1 MRRALT
7 MLSAM
12 AVMVVLAAG
21 VAFAANIVCTTDPCV
36 GTRGDDQILGAEN
49 TETINA
55 LAGDDF
61 VEGSGSGE
69 TIYLDRG
76 RDSAD
81 GRDGNDTIYGGVGND
96 GTGIGSSFLAGSE
109 GSDTVYGGKG
119 NDYIDAAGND
129 TIGSVDYS
137 YGEGGNDTIYAVD
150 GNVDIIDCGET
161 KNRPDSD
168 TVYYDE
174 GIDTVRENCEVLNP
188 PTTL

>member
-21 VAFAANIVCTTDPCV
+21 VAFAANIVCTTEPCV
-36 GTRGDDQILGAEN
+36 GTRGDDQIFGAEN

-61 VEGSGSGE
+61 VDGGDGDDI
-69 TIYLDRG
+69 IYLDRG

-81 GRDGNDTIYGGVGND
+81 GRLGNDTIYGGVGND
-96 GTGIGSSFLAGSE
+96 GPPTGTGWIAGSE

-119 NDYIDAAGND
+119 NDYIDAGGND

-137 YGEGGNDTIYAVD
+137 YGEGGSDTIWAVD
-150 GNVDIIDCGET
+150 GNVDHIDCGEN
-161 KNRPDSD
+161 KGKDND

-174 GIDTVRENCEVLNP
+174 GIDTVTNCEVLNP
-188 PTTL
+188 PIPDN